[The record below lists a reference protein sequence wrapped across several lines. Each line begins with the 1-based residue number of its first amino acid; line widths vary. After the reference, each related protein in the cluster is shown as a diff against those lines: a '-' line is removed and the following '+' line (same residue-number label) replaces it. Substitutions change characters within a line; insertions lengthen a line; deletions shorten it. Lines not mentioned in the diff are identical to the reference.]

1 METCPTFYGV
11 EDSDLKELAEAVQ
24 ILQTGGQKEWSD
36 DNLISVFD
44 ELTGT
49 GNKPEN
55 NQMPSKSLVH
65 MYTLCL
71 HHKNLDIIGSWNY
84 WDM

>member
-11 EDSDLKELAEAVQ
+11 EDSDLKELGEAVQ

-55 NQMPSKSLVH
+55 NQMSSKSLVH
-65 MYTLCL
+65 ILCVF
-71 HHKNLDIIGSWNY
+71 III
-84 WDM
+84 